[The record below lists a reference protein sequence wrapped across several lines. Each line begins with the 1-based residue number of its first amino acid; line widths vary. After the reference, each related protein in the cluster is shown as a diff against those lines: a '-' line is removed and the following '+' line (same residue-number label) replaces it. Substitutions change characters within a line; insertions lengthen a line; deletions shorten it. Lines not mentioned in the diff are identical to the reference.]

1 VTDAGVAAKAAKK
14 GAVPNQVTG
23 NTTFALD
30 LYSHLAK
37 GDEGNL
43 FYSPY
48 SISTALAMTYAGA
61 RGNTATEME
70 KVLHFEARQG
80 VHSPFKELQSRVNAI
95 GEKGKVTLN
104 VANSLWPDRQYKF
117 LDSFMYLV
125 SKHYV
130 ATIKPIDFSNADLAA
145 KLINTWVEDKTND
158 LIKDILKASDIDP
171 LTKLA
176 LVNAIYFKGT
186 WKYQFKK
193 KQTRE
198 QDFMVTRANRV
209 KVPLMSQAGKFHYGE
224 NKDLQ
229 VLELPYDG
237 DDVSMVVILPRKVD
251 GLAALEKKLNAQT
264 LTQWT
269 GLLRQHKKVNVFFP
283 RFKMEYMM
291 HMKKTLTAM
300 GMPDAF
306 STVRADFSG
315 MDGSRN
321 LRIHKVI
328 HKAFVEVNEEGTEAA
343 AATVVLMA
351 ARSARIDRPPTF
363 RADHPFIFLIKDR
376 VTGSVLFMGRM
387 TNPAT

>member
-1 VTDAGVAAKAAKK
+1 
-14 GAVPNQVTG
+14 
-23 NTTFALD
+23 
-30 LYSHLAK
+30 
-37 GDEGNL
+37 
-43 FYSPY
+43 
-48 SISTALAMTYAGA
+48 
-61 RGNTATEME
+61 
-70 KVLHFEARQG
+70 
-80 VHSPFKELQSRVNAI
+80 
-95 GEKGKVTLN
+95 
-104 VANSLWPDRQYKF
+104 
-117 LDSFMYLV
+117 
-125 SKHYV
+125 
-130 ATIKPIDFSNADLAA
+130 
-145 KLINTWVEDKTND
+145 
-158 LIKDILKASDIDP
+158 
-171 LTKLA
+171 
-176 LVNAIYFKGT
+176 
-186 WKYQFKK
+186 
-193 KQTRE
+193 
-198 QDFMVTRANRV
+198 
-209 KVPLMSQAGKFHYGE
+209 MSQAGKFHYGE